1 MDRIVKKKGYRRKIV
16 AYSHYFKDFKKTLS
30 RDVLCKVYQVFLL
43 IMTEEVIPVRF
54 FKSITGVK
62 GLYEIRIEEGGNIY
76 RIFCC
81 LDEGYLVILLS
92 AFQKKTQKTPG
103 KEIERAVR
111 IMSEYYSKYM
121 KMTDSELKALGCTD
135 IEEMI
140 SEDFGVPGTDEREAF
155 DREAETFILAERLK
169 EERRKAG
176 LTQEQLAAK
185 IGTKKSYISRIE
197 NGKTD
202 VQLST
207 LFKIFQGL
215 GKRVSITI
223 L

>member
-1 MDRIVKKKGYRRKIV
+1 M
-16 AYSHYFKDFKKTLS
+16 T
-30 RDVLCKVYQVFLL
+30 
-43 IMTEEVIPVRF
+43 TEE
-54 FKSITGVK
+54 K
-62 GLYEIRIEEGGNIY
+62 N
-76 RIFCC
+76 
-81 LDEGYLVILLS
+81 
-92 AFQKKTQKTPG
+92 
-103 KEIERAVR
+103 
-111 IMSEYYSKYM
+111 
-121 KMTDSELKALGCTD
+121 KAILGCGDDYDEILD
-135 IEEMI
+135 IQY
-140 SEDFGVPGTDEREAF
+140 GKPGTLKRDRF
-155 DREAETFILAERLK
+155 DREAEAFILAERLK
-169 EERRKAG
+169 EERRNAG